1 MNDSSNDIKKIL
13 NKIDKRF
20 DSIETRIRKLML
32 PLDEEAWDIIEYL
45 LKNKGIIM
53 KISRLKLPDI
63 EFDIYGIEN
72 EEYCII
78 GDTIIRATPQ
88 NIEEVDKKIEEFSAK
103 YPSYLRKKV
112 IKVVYPIR
120 ITQEAV
126 KEAERRGIWIVT
138 FTKDLTPFIIKR
150 VFQ

>member
-1 MNDSSNDIKKIL
+1 
-13 NKIDKRF
+13 
-20 DSIETRIRKLML
+20 
-32 PLDEEAWDIIEYL
+32 
-45 LKNKGIIM
+45 
-53 KISRLKLPDI
+53 
-63 EFDIYGIEN
+63 
-72 EEYCII
+72 
-78 GDTIIRATPQ
+78 TPQ

-138 FTKDLTPFIIKR
+138 FTKDLTQLSI
-150 VFQ
+150 